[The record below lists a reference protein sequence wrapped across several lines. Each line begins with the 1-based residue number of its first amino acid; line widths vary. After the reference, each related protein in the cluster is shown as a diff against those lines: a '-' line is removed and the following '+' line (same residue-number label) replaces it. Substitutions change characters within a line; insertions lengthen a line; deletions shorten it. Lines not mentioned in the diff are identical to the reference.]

1 MLHGMVLALTS
12 PDLAQLGRV
21 VAGYCQR
28 PSESCDEGE
37 LIDVLCLKRALI
49 NCLELDFA
57 RDAARFAAV
66 YDEGVYDN
74 PSPISWMRQHCRMT
88 STAAAASICVGE
100 QAVRLTQSTTALSD
114 GRLGFAH
121 LALIA
126 STASAIDESASATVR
141 FDEAGLLAQ
150 AQTVEVVRFREIC
163 AHLRHEADREA
174 FLAEQAA
181 KREWRTLEVKPCGD
195 GGVALSGFFDPEGG
209 ALLRTALE
217 SLARRAGSEDDRP
230 RAQRCADA
238 LVELCA
244 RSLDVGVV
252 PQRASQRSHIQVTTT
267 LETLLDLVG
276 SPGGEME
283 YAGVVA
289 GATVRRLACDATIT
303 RVLLDSRSA
312 VVDVGRS
319 ERVVPGATRR
329 ALNIRDRGCR
339 WPGCDRSAS
348 WTAAH
353 HVVHWAQGGR
363 TDLQNLVLLCNRHHW
378 SVHEGGWQLVRA
390 DDGGLLTLPPLPQQ
404 VSLAR
409 APTSVAV

>member
-1 MLHGMVLALTS
+1 MDLTLTA
-12 PDLAQLGRV
+12 PDLGQLGRV
-21 VAGYCQR
+21 VAGYCAR
-28 PSESCDEGE
+28 PSGRQDQGE
-37 LIDVLCLKRALI
+37 LIDVLCRKRALI
-49 NCLELDFA
+49 TRLELDFA
-57 RDAARFAAV
+57 RDAARFAAA
-66 YDEGVYDN
+66 YDECEHGN

-88 STAAAASICVGE
+88 SSAAAASICVGE
-100 QAVRLTQSTTALSD
+100 QAARLPQSTGAVAQ

-126 STASAIDESASATVR
+126 GAARALDESPSATAR
-141 FDEAGLLAQ
+141 FDEAALLAQ
-150 AQTVEVVRFREIC
+150 AQTVEVVRFRDIC
-163 AHLRHEADREA
+163 AHLRHEADRAA

-181 KREWRTLEVKPCGD
+181 RREWRTFELKPCGD
-195 GGVALSGFFDPEGG
+195 GGVALSGCLDPEGG

-217 SLARRAGSEDDRP
+217 PLARRTGPEDDRP

-244 RSLDVGVV
+244 RSLDVGAI
-252 PQRASQRSHIQVTTT
+252 PQRASQRSHLQVTTT
-267 LETLLDLVG
+267 LETLLDLAG

-283 YAGVVA
+283 HAGVVA
-289 GATVRRLACDATIT
+289 GATVRRVACDATIT

-312 VVDVGRS
+312 VIDVGRS

-329 ALNIRDRGCR
+329 ALNIRDGGCR

-363 TDLQNLVLLCNRHHW
+363 TDLENLVLLCTRHHW

-409 APTSVAV
+409 APTTVAV